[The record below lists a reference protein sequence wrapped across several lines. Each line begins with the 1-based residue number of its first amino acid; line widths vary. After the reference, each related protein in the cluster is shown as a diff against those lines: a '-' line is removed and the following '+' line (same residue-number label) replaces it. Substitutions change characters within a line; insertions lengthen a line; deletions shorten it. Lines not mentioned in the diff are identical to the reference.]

1 MHAFVCVAYLTTVT
15 ILIFLENFKL
25 KNKNNLLLIVKKNEF
40 GKQKICIFTLTL

>member
-25 KNKNNLLLIVKKNEF
+25 KNENNLLLIVKKMNSGNKKYVF
-40 GKQKICIFTLTL
+40 LR

>member
-25 KNKNNLLLIVKKNEF
+25 KNENNLLLIVKKMNSGNKKYVF
-40 GKQKICIFTLTL
+40 LH

>member
-25 KNKNNLLLIVKKNEF
+25 KNENNLLLIVKKMNS
-40 GKQKICIFTLTL
+40 GNKIYVFLR